1 MALQDTY
8 YYNTTNTNTQ
18 DYLRKSFAGQ
28 MLRYAPSG
36 SCPLF
41 GLTSM
46 LPEASCAAVEHGYF
60 AKTMVFPSIQ
70 LNGAI
75 ADAVDTTWT
84 VDSTTNVLA
93 GDLYRVQST
102 GEVVRVASVDSGT
115 TLTVAREIGASDLGA
130 AIADNVVCYFIG
142 NAFEQ
147 GSNAPAS
154 RLMNPTRVMNNTQ
167 IFRNTW
173 ALPGTI
179 EAVLPIV
186 GDSIVA
192 ESRTDCGMFHSLA
205 IEASMLFGQ
214 KSGQIIG
221 NQYLTTMSGIIETVR
236 TGAPAGN
243 TTVAGGT
250 TTFAQL
256 EAMVNG
262 TFDVSTNGRTGN
274 QRLMFVGGTGRSV
287 INGIGRLSGS
297 YQIVDGQTSFGLQF
311 SMFRTSRGEFKLI
324 EHPLLN
330 SNDDWK
336 KMALAVD
343 LPSVRVPYLRRTKHV
358 GYGMDGKYV
367 QNGQDAVGGTL
378 TTELTMEIHNPS
390 AFAVVYGLTAAAA

>member
-8 YYNTTNTNTQ
+8 YYNTTNSNTA

-46 LPEASCAAVEHGYF
+46 LPDATCAAVEHGYF
-60 AKTMVFPSIQ
+60 AKTMVFPS
-70 LNGAI
+70 LNLDAAV
-75 ADAVDTTWT
+75 ADGVATTFTVADSSNAV
-84 VDSTTNVLA
+84 V
-93 GDLYRVQST
+93 GDLYRAQST
-102 GEVVRVASVDSGT
+102 GEVVRVASIVSGT
-115 TLTVAREIGASDLGA
+115 SVTVKRAVGVIAAA
-130 AIADNVVCYFIG
+130 AIANDVNLYYIG

-186 GDSIVA
+186 GESVVA

-205 IEASMLFGQ
+205 IEAAMLFGQ
-214 KSGQIIG
+214 KSGAIVS

-250 TTFAQL
+250 TTFTQL
-256 EAMVNG
+256 ETMLNG
-262 TFDVSTNGRTGN
+262 VFDVSTNGRTGN
-274 QRLMFVGGTGRSV
+274 QRLQFVGGTGRSV
-287 INGIGRLSGS
+287 INNIGRLQGS
-297 YQIVDGQTSFGLQF
+297 YQIVEGQTSFGLQF
-311 SMFRTSRGEFKLI
+311 SMYRTSRGEFKLI

-336 KMALAVD
+336 KMAISVD